1 MNGYLAEVRKT
12 YWAWRYAKARNDARE
27 YVEKYACYAV
37 RIAIERFEKQS
48 GGSFCDLPLLFGQKF
63 GQALAAILSR
73 EVYPLATD
81 QILQTLELVEAM
93 LERAAFG
100 AFEEAIERTPA
111 GFKHIDPSLPN
122 EILPTPLK
130 PIGRHPANE
139 IEQIHPTRSAAA
151 DDEARKF
158 VDRHR
163 AKALC
168 IAIELFREQP
178 EGSLYDR
185 SPLFDQKL
193 EEALEER
200 LSREVYPHVTHAIAQ
215 TRELLTFLLERAAV
229 DAFDQAREAFKRV
242 QPCLAGHPMPV
253 PLKRN

>member
-12 YWAWRYAKARNDARE
+12 HRAWRYAKAKNDARE
-27 YVEKYACYAV
+27 YVERYAFYAV
-37 RIAIERFEKQS
+37 RIAIERFAKQS
-48 GGSFCDLPLLFGQKF
+48 GGSFCDLPLLFRQKL

-73 EVYPLATD
+73 EAYPLATD
-81 QILQTLELVEAM
+81 QILQTSELIEAV

-100 AFEEAIERTPA
+100 AFDEAIERTRA
-111 GFKHIDPSLPN
+111 GFKQLDPSLAN

-139 IEQIHPTRSAAA
+139 IEQIHPTRFAAA

-158 VDRHR
+158 VDRHL

-178 EGSLYDR
+178 EGSFHDL
-185 SPLFDQKL
+185 PPWFNQKL
-193 EEALEER
+193 DEALAER
-200 LSREVYPHVTHAIAQ
+200 LSREVYPRVTHAIAQ
-215 TRELLTFLLERAAV
+215 TRELLDFLLERAAL

-242 QPCLAGHPMPV
+242 EPCLADHPTPA